1 MQFTI
6 ILTFI
11 FTLLMNYSAFAA
23 DHDEAPQVRIDPAAD
38 INDLYAFTNPND
50 ASEMILA
57 MTVMPM
63 AGQGS
68 QFSDVIDYQ
77 FNITNTT
84 DPSLDTIFSCSFTS
98 DQQFTCGFSGAS
110 SITGKVGQ
118 IADSADIR
126 VFAGLR
132 DDPFYFD
139 ATAFRQTVATLQPQF
154 TNPGN
159 NDFLGLNTLAIVV
172 GIKTDV
178 LTNGGND
185 PILGVYAATQ
195 RLSGAKLNGSTTGA
209 FYNRDQSGHGFQLEF
224 ISDNRVFA
232 TWYVF
237 DNDGNPLWLAG
248 VGEVDGLSAS
258 IDVQRLSGPMFP
270 PNFDSDDIIRVDAG
284 TLVFDFADCDN
295 TTLNFQSNDEQ
306 ELGSTVIELSRITS
320 IDGFPCAM
328 LRNGQIDRMGRP
340 AINTALINLLESTGL
355 KDQYNFNN
363 DPSTWAQQFQSEMA
377 ANLAALDTLDGVT
390 GNALLDANT
399 LASVLVNDRLL
410 INTSIADC
418 DAYLAVELGVEG
430 QCGGR
435 TLARDVIDDTFGAVV
450 GPGVSDGVDNDSQFI
465 NSFPFLAEANAR

>member
-1 MQFTI
+1 MQFRI
-6 ILTFI
+6 ILSFI
-11 FTLLMNYSAFAA
+11 FTLLMNFYVFAA

-38 INDLYAFTNPND
+38 INDLYVFTNPND
-50 ASEMILA
+50 ASEMIMA

-63 AGQGS
+63 AGPGS

-77 FNITNTT
+77 FNISNTT
-84 DPSLDTIFSCSFTS
+84 DPSLNDVFSCSFTS
-98 DQQFTCGFSGAS
+98 EQQFTCGFSGATNIS
-110 SITGKVGQ
+110 GTVGQ
-118 IADSADIR
+118 IAQNDGIR

-132 DDPFYFD
+132 DDPFFFD

-172 GIKTDV
+172 GLKTDV
-178 LTNGGND
+178 LTNSGQD
-185 PILGVYAATQ
+185 PVLGIYAATQ

-209 FYNRDQSGHGFQLEF
+209 FYNREQPGYGFQLEF

-248 VGEVDGLSAS
+248 VGEVDGLTAT

-270 PNFDSDDIIRVDAG
+270 PNFDSDDIISVDAG
-284 TLVFDFADCDN
+284 QLIFNFADCDN
-295 TTLNFQSNDEQ
+295 TTLNFQSNNEE
-306 ELGSTVIELSRITS
+306 ELGSTVIELNRITS
-320 IDGFPCAM
+320 IDGFPCAI
-328 LRNGQIDRMGRP
+328 LRNGQVDRMGRP

-363 DPSTWAQQFQSEMA
+363 DPDTWAEQFQSEMA

-399 LASVLVNDRLL
+399 LASVLVNDRIL

-418 DAYLAVELGVEG
+418 DAYLAVELGVAG

-435 TLARDVIDDTFGAVV
+435 TLSRDVIDDTFGAVV
-450 GPGVSDGVDNDSQFI
+450 GPGVSDGVANDSIFM
-465 NSFPFLAEANAR
+465 SVFPFLAEANAR